1 MLEEKMIMKS
11 GMMKQILAITL
22 AALTEVSGV
31 TAMLPAVAVYAE
43 EATTEAD
50 AENLEKAAGEAA
62 DAEETETEQTP
73 EIELEVGDATV
84 VLKNE
89 TGADVTVEFVEE
101 DAEAETEE
109 VEAGAEDVEAAA
121 EDAGAGAE
129 DADAA
134 AEDAGAGAE
143 DVEAAEEDA
152 EAGAEDADVAAED
165 AEANSSEAISGYLLL
180 TDEDGEQHIFE
191 GVDFLAVTDLV
202 LTVEDDVFY
211 LNYLDENM
219 EECAIAES
227 LDEEKR
233 GMTDEDGQ
241 ESASEAGQE
250 SADEAGQEENAKQG
264 AAAAEQSAAD
274 AAAAAAEAAVRA
286 AAEAAASGGEGERTE
301 VSRQKYDDCDG
312 SGHGYYEITY
322 SDGSTEIEEY

>member
-11 GMMKQILAITL
+11 GMMKQILAVTL

-50 AENLEKAAGEAA
+50 AEKLEEAAGEAA

-109 VEAGAEDVEAAA
+109 
-121 EDAGAGAE
+121 
-129 DADAA
+129 
-134 AEDAGAGAE
+134 
-143 DVEAAEEDA
+143 
-152 EAGAEDADVAAED
+152 AED
-165 AEANSSEAISGYLLL
+165 AETETETEDIEAEAAPGYLVL

-191 GVDFLAVTDLV
+191 DVDLLAVTDLV
-202 LTVEDDVFY
+202 LTVEDSIFY

-219 EECAIAES
+219 EECRVAES
-227 LDEEKR
+227 LDE
-233 GMTDEDGQ
+233 
-241 ESASEAGQE
+241 
-250 SADEAGQEENAKQG
+250 AD
-264 AAAAEQSAAD
+264 AEQSAAD

-286 AAEAAASGGEGERTE
+286 AAEAAASGGDGERTE

-322 SDGSTEIEEY
+322 SDGSTKIEEY

>member
-50 AENLEKAAGEAA
+50 AENLEEAAGEAA

-101 DAEAETEE
+101 DAEVETEE
-109 VEAGAEDVEAAA
+109 IEAGAEDVEAAG
-121 EDAGAGAE
+121 EDAEAGAE

-165 AEANSSEAISGYLLL
+165 AEADSSEAISGYLLL

-191 GVDFLAVTDLV
+191 DVDFLAVTDLA

-211 LNYLDENM
+211 LNYLDDNM

-227 LDEEKR
+227 LDEEKQ

-241 ESASEAGQE
+241 ESAGEAGQE
-250 SADEAGQEENAKQG
+250 SADEAGQEENAKQDE
-264 AAAAEQSAAD
+264 ADAEQSAAD

-286 AAEAAASGGEGERTE
+286 AAEAAASGGDGERTE

>member
-1 MLEEKMIMKS
+1 MKS

-31 TAMLPAVAVYAE
+31 TAMLPAVTVYAE

-50 AENLEKAAGEAA
+50 AENLEEAAGAAA

-109 VEAGAEDVEAAA
+109 VEAGAEDAEAAT
-121 EDAGAGAE
+121 
-129 DADAA
+129 
-134 AEDAGAGAE
+134 
-143 DVEAAEEDA
+143 
-152 EAGAEDADVAAED
+152 ED

-227 LDEEKR
+227 LDEEKQ

-241 ESASEAGQE
+241 ESAGEAGQE
-250 SADEAGQEENAKQG
+250 SADEAGQEENAKQD
-264 AAAAEQSAAD
+264 AADAEQSAAD